1 MSIVE
6 TYKGHDITMVLCREH
21 GHKYEVWIYLPI
33 IGLTAHGV
41 SSVDEAKKL
50 IDQ

>member
-6 TYKGHDITMVLCREH
+6 TYKGCDIMFNPDSEH
-21 GHKYEVWIYLPI
+21 ENKYEVYIDLPI